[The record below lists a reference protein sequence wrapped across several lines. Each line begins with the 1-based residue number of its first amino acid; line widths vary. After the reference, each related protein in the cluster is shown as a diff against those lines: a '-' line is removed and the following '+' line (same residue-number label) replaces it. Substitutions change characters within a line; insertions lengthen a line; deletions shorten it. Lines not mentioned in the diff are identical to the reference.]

1 MNADAIL
8 ITTPAVDF
16 TMLIG
21 LSEQM
26 LGYSPA
32 RAADASRRPLSD
44 TERFL
49 SCLAAFKDAKAPV
62 GLSPYLLSHV
72 LFSVLIAADE
82 RDLLDILGYCSGM
95 SFVTTDTITRGV
107 QAAIVSGTLGQ
118 WRDAVLS
125 GCGPAVEGGVRA
137 LFNRIQMRF
146 DGARLNVW
154 SDCIRPPSNDKT
166 FLLEGPR

>member
-1 MNADAIL
+1 MNDAIL

-16 TMLIG
+16 TTLIG

-49 SCLAAFKDAKAPV
+49 SCLAAFKDSKAPV
-62 GLSPYLLSHV
+62 GLPPHLLSHI

-82 RDLLDILGYCSGM
+82 RDMLDILGYCAGM
-95 SFVTTDTITRGV
+95 SFVIADTISRGV
-107 QAAIVSGTLGQ
+107 QAAVVSGTLAQ
-118 WRDAVLS
+118 WRDAVVS
-125 GCGPAVEGGVRA
+125 GCGATVEGSVRA
-137 LFNRIQMRF
+137 LFNKIHARF
-146 DGARLNVW
+146 EAARLNVW
-154 SDCIRPPSNDKT
+154 NDCVRRPSNDQT
-166 FLLEGPR
+166 YLLEGPR